1 MALTKCPDGHLFSS
15 RKYGHICPYCSK
27 VVNLGNDRNNG
38 LDDPRG
44 DYNDTTAFMGHYEV
58 MDPVTGWL
66 VSIEGPSKGR
76 DYRILKEKNFIG
88 RADGMD
94 IQVLG
99 DNKIAKR
106 NHAVIVYEPKQK
118 KTMLLP
124 GDSQGLVYVNHETIY
139 IPTEIFAYDVIEMGT
154 SKFLFIP
161 LCGENFE
168 WADSDGAKGNKDKGG
183 DSNNTDL

>member
-27 VVNLGNDRNNG
+27 VVNLKESNNAY
-38 LDDPRG
+38 DDPRG

-58 MDPVTGWL
+58 MEPVTGWI
-66 VSIEGPSKGR
+66 VCIEGASKGR
-76 DYRILKEKNFIG
+76 DFRILKEKNFIG

-94 IQVLG
+94 IQILG

-106 NHAVIVYEPKQK
+106 NHAIIVYEPKK
-118 KTMLLP
+118 RRTMLLP
-124 GDSQGLVYVNHETIY
+124 GDAQGLVYINHETIY
-139 IPTEIFAYDVIEMGT
+139 VPTELFAYDTIEMGN

-168 WADSDGAKGNKDKGG
+168 WVDSDDAQGNKDNNR
-183 DSNNTDL
+183 DSNNTDK